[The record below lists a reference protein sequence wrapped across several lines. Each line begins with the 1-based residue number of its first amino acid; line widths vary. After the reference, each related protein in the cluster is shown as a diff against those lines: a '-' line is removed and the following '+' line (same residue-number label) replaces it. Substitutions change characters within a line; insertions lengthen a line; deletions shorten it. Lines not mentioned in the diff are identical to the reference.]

1 MNERQLVIPGAE
13 LVPDAEQF
21 ELMRLAQSAWDLI
34 TTEGNANTKAAYKRH
49 QNRYAGWC
57 ARFHLK
63 PLPCSAPQLV
73 TFLAWLI
80 EQPYGSP
87 SVVLQAASAIA
98 AIDGW
103 SRTTPEEPSPI
114 SVLRSTY
121 YVTWR
126 RRYMQAHGGAK
137 RRKAPTFHRADLE
150 RILGAMAEPTAGA
163 IGGHAWAMR
172 AARDRALWLVGI
184 AGALRV
190 SELGALRVEHV
201 ERVPEGLLI
210 TIPSSKTDQAAEGSV
225 IGIEPSAATHLCPV
239 RAWEA
244 WLHERG
250 EWHGP
255 AWVEVS
261 RSGQLGGARLHQRTL
276 QELLTEHA
284 ARVGV
289 RVSSHSLRRV
299 FATTTTHQRKPLAR
313 IMAQARWTRTET
325 ALSYAEVASVWI
337 DNPTRGLFE
346 GDW

>member
-1 MNERQLVIPGAE
+1 VTERQLVIPGAE
-13 LVPDAEQF
+13 LVPAAEQI

-34 TTEGNANTKAAYKRH
+34 TTEGNQNTKRAYKRH
-49 QNRYAGWC
+49 QDRYALWC
-57 ARFHLK
+57 ARFNLR
-63 PLPCSAPQLV
+63 PLPCSPPQLV
-73 TFLAWLI
+73 TYLAWLT
-80 EQPYGSP
+80 EQPYGTP
-87 SVVLQAASAIA
+87 SVVLQTASAIA
-98 AIDGW
+98 AIDRW
-103 SRTTPEEPSPI
+103 SRTTPEEPSPV
-114 SVLRSTY
+114 SVLLSTY

-137 RRKAPTFHRADLE
+137 RQKAPTFRRTDLE
-150 RILGAMAEPTAGA
+150 RIVGAMATPTPGA
-163 IGGHAWAMR
+163 IGGRAWEMR

-201 ERVPEGLLI
+201 ERVPQGLLVV
-210 TIPSSKTDQAAEGSV
+210 IPSSKTDQAAAGTV

-244 WLHERG
+244 WLEERG
-250 EWHGP
+250 AWHGP

-261 RSGQLGGARLHQRTL
+261 RSGDLGGARLHQRTL
-276 QELLTEHA
+276 QELLTGHA

-299 FATTTTHQRKPLAR
+299 FATTTTHQRKSLAR

-325 ALSYAEVASVWI
+325 ALSYAEVASVWV